1 MKTKAIVFPAQNE
14 IEVWELEL
22 PEVGDEMIRT
32 ETLYSF
38 VSPGTELRTLQ
49 GHYSADKHYPIIPG
63 YARIERVVEIGKA
76 VKGYQVGDIL
86 SSRAGCEFKGVKNH
100 WGGEVGGCVY
110 VPGNQVILATEAKE
124 NPLKYAPCEVAAIS
138 YRGVVS
144 AKAQKDD
151 SALVVGLG
159 MIGRFVAE
167 FLRMAGCAVTVCDID
182 KERLA
187 EACESGFS
195 TVLLDDDAAE
205 RVAAHGMLGFDIVAE
220 CSGTTPGFQLAV
232 KMIRRPPNPEP
243 MNASRQH
250 WPRLLLQ
257 GNYVED
263 IPLNPCWFFKGEGI
277 ILLTPADRLLDDR
290 QKVADLIR
298 RGKLDTAPYTKN
310 VYPVDEMPDAYR
322 KLQNRE
328 ISSLIGKWF

>member
-1 MKTKAIVFPAQNE
+1 MKTKAIVFPARNE
-14 IEVWELEL
+14 IEVLELEL
-22 PEVGDEMIRT
+22 PEVGDDMIRT

-49 GHYSADKHYPIIPG
+49 GHYGADKHYPIIPG
-63 YARIERVVEIGKA
+63 YARIERVAEVGKG

-86 SSRAGCEFKGVKNH
+86 SSFSGCKFKGVTSY
-100 WGGEVGGCVY
+100 WGGEVGGSVY
-110 VPGNQVILATEAKE
+110 VPGNQVILSADAKE
-124 NPLKYAPCEVAAIS
+124 NPLKYASCEVAAIS

-144 AKAQKDD
+144 TNAQKDD
-151 SALVVGLG
+151 SALVIGLG

-167 FLRMAGCAVTVCDID
+167 FLRMAGCAVTVCDVN
-182 KERLA
+182 KERLSEAA
-187 EACESGFS
+187 ENGFS
-195 TVLLDDDAAE
+195 TILLDNDATE

-220 CSGTTPGFQLAV
+220 CSGTTSGFQMAI
-232 KMIRRPPNPEP
+232 KMIRRLPGQEP
-243 MNASRQH
+243 MNNTRKH

-257 GNYVED
+257 GNYVDD
-263 IPLNPCWFFKGEGI
+263 IPLNPCWFFQGEGV
-277 ILLTPADRLLDDR
+277 ILLTPTDRTLDDR

-298 RGKLDTAPYTKN
+298 RGKLDTTPYTKN
-310 VYPVDEMPDAYR
+310 VYPVDEMPTGYR